1 MAWPKPGLNCA
12 FGKDGKPLRFLTIP
26 FRRDIIHRPI
36 FTIAGELR
44 SLVHAA
50 NKSDARTEFL
60 P

>member
-1 MAWPKPGLNCA
+1 MAETG
-12 FGKDGKPLRFLTIP
+12 FELRFRKRWGNHSGFLTIP